1 MFVDKEER
9 IAKFEEWL
17 KDSLK
22 ELNHLNPG

>member
-1 MFVDKEER
+1 MFVDKEEK

-17 KDSLK
+17 KNSLK